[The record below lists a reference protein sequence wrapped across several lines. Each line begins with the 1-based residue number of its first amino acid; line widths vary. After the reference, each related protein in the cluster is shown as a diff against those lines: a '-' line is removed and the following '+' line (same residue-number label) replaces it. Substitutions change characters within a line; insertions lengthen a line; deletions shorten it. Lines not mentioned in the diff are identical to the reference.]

1 MDVVPQ
7 HRRGGGPSLRL
18 NWVGRGVA
26 AMMSLHKLTAG
37 DGYMYL
43 IRQVAAAD
51 DTARG
56 RGALGDYYSSKGE
69 TPGRW
74 MGSGLA
80 ALSDGRGVAASAG
93 VALRRDA
100 VLASHPQG
108 ADPGPLR
115 RDRKSPKRR

>member
-1 MDVVPQ
+1 
-7 HRRGGGPSLRL
+7 
-18 NWVGRGVA
+18 
-26 AMMSLHKLTAG
+26 MMSLHKLTAG

-74 MGSGLA
+74 MEAGWPHSAMVVAWPRRQGS
-80 ALSDGRGVAASAG
+80 
-93 VALRRDA
+93 
-100 VLASHPQG
+100 PFG
-108 ADPGPLR
+108 AMPCWPRIPREPTPGPLR

>member
-1 MDVVPQ
+1 
-7 HRRGGGPSLRL
+7 
-18 NWVGRGVA
+18 
-26 AMMSLHKLTAG
+26 MMSLHKLTAG

-80 ALSDGRGVAASAG
+80 ALSEPRGLAAAAGDDPWTVAPGQHHFDVIDDLVRPDSPLMDALLGG
-93 VALRRDA
+93 V
-100 VLASHPQG
+100 
-108 ADPGPLR
+108 
-115 RDRKSPKRR
+115 